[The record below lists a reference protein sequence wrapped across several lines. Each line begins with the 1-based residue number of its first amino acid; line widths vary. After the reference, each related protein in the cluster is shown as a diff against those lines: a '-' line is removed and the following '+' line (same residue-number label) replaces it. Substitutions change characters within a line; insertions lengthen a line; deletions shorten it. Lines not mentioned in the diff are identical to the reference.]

1 MPEISHAQLMRYS
14 RQIMLPA
21 LALDGQERLLE
32 ARVLLFGLG
41 GLGCAA
47 LPYLAG
53 SGIGHL
59 TLVDDDSIE
68 VHNLP
73 RQILFRDADLG
84 QNKAEV
90 AAREARR
97 LSPDVSARAI
107 TQRLEGAALIQTIGQ
122 HQLVLDCTDH
132 LDSRRAINRACFQT
146 GVPLVTGAAI
156 RLEGQINC
164 FTMKDGQG
172 PCYQCLSRLF
182 GEQQLSCVESGVLS
196 PLVGVIGSLQAM
208 EAVKLLAGIGRPIE
222 RQILLYDG
230 LEGRF
235 QSFNLSPDPECE
247 VCSHPASPAA

>member
-21 LALDGQERLLE
+21 LSLEGQERLLE
-32 ARVLLFGLG
+32 ASVLIFGLG

-59 TLVDDDSIE
+59 TLVDDDNIE

-90 AAREARR
+90 AAREAER
-97 LSPDVSARAI
+97 LSPDLSARAI
-107 TQRLEGAALIQTIGQ
+107 SHRLEGEALAQAIGE
-122 HQLVLDCTDH
+122 HQLVLDCTDR
-132 LDSRRAINRACFQT
+132 LDSRRAINRACFQA

-156 RLEGQINC
+156 RMEGQISC
-164 FTMKDGQG
+164 FTMQGQG

-196 PLVGVIGSLQAM
+196 PLVGVIGSLQAL
-208 EAVKLLAGIGRPIE
+208 EAVKLLTGMGRPIE

-235 QSFNLSPDPECE
+235 QSFNLSPDPACD
-247 VCSHPASPAA
+247 VCSTQP